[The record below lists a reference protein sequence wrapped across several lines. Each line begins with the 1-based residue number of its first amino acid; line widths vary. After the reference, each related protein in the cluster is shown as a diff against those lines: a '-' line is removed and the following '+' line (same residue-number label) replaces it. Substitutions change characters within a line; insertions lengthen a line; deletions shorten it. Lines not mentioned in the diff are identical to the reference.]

1 MVKQCLTT
9 VGHSV
14 GVAILAVLTAAIL
27 AGPTLLFAAICGF
40 GTWLIGCDTVIVVV
54 FAIRGAI
61 CGIYYTRQHN
71 EDYARAEAADSAM
84 RTSVDRFDC
93 VNMYQVR

>member
-9 VGHSV
+9 VGHLV

-40 GTWLIGCDTVIVVV
+40 GTWLLGCDTVIVVV
-54 FAIRGAI
+54 FANHGRHLWHLLHPSAQ
-61 CGIYYTRQHN
+61 CGLRSG
-71 EDYARAEAADSAM
+71 RS
-84 RTSVDRFDC
+84 R
-93 VNMYQVR
+93 